1 MGPEGIRSF
10 LREAVG
16 LLQHGPLTN
25 VTGLARAHILVM
37 GLYLLVSPWL
47 RRSTSLLTAL
57 VPVPLVFLLLAA
69 CQPMGTLSGAI
80 ENFNLPDGST
90 LRFPR
95 QPETDEHMAALL
107 EGNLILDK
115 GCLRATTEGYEESG
129 FLVIWPAEATPRVS
143 SDGTIEVL
151 DGNGEIVAQVGESI
165 SIGGGAMESD
175 DSMRFW
181 DEQIEGLPIGGCP
194 GPYWIAGEMN

>member
-80 ENFNLPDGST
+80 ENFNLPDGGA

-95 QPETDEHMAALL
+95 QPETEEHMAALL
-107 EGNLILDK
+107 EGELILEN
-115 GCLRATTEGYEESG
+115 GCLRATM
-129 FLVIWPAEATPRVS
+129 RVMKRPVFWS
-143 SDGTIEVL
+143 FGLREPHLASWV
-151 DGNGEIVAQVGESI
+151 
-165 SIGGGAMESD
+165 MEPSRC
-175 DSMRFW
+175 STGM
-181 DEQIEGLPIGGCP
+181 E
-194 GPYWIAGEMN
+194 